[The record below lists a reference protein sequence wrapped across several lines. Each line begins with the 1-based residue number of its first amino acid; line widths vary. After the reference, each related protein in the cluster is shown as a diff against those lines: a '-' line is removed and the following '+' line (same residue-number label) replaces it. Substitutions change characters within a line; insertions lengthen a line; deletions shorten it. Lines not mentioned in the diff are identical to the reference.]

1 MIKKVDIQITDIC
14 NRRCKWCPML
24 KNSKNRI
31 MPIEI
36 MKKIDEIMYE
46 YNYLFNDNFK
56 LTFCR
61 YNEPFMYPDIL
72 KRYYDIIKKHN
83 FKFTINTNGDYLN
96 EKTKSLLSFIDL
108 LLINDYDGLN
118 KDEALI
124 KLITWINDI
133 NILTE
138 YSESL
143 DHFTIKYNNTTIE
156 YFYNKPSTMNTRDR
170 GGTLDT
176 SLDLH
181 WINKTTDRTSCDV
194 IGNMISIDVN
204 GDVYPCCD
212 TCGMISKHK
221 TMCCGNIMVD
231 NFDNIWENIINLKI
245 GKNIC
250 SKCTTHV
257 DTVI

>member
-14 NRRCKWCPML
+14 NRRCEWCPML
-24 KNSKNRI
+24 KNSQNKI
-31 MPIEI
+31 MSIDI
-36 MKKIDEIMYE
+36 IKKINDVMYE
-46 YNYLFNDNFK
+46 YNYLFDKNFK

-61 YNEPFMYPDIL
+61 YNEPFMFPEIL
-72 KRYYDIIKKHN
+72 KKYYDIIKAHN

-96 EKTKSLLSFIDL
+96 KKTKSLLPIIDL

-124 KLITWINDI
+124 KLIKWIDDI
-133 NILTE
+133 NVLNK
-138 YSESL
+138 YNESL
-143 DHFTIKYNNTTIE
+143 DHFTVQYNNTTIE

-170 GGTLDT
+170 GGTLDIN
-176 SLDLH
+176 SNLH
-181 WINKTTDRTSCDV
+181 WINKTSNRTYCDV

-212 TCGMISKHK
+212 ICGMITKHK
-221 TMCCGNIMVD
+221 KMCCGNIM
-231 NFDNIWENIINLKI
+231 FDKFDIIWKNIIKLKPNI
-245 GKNIC
+245 EIC
-250 SKCTTHV
+250 SKCTTHI